1 MNIDKVLGK
10 EILDNALKS
19 DVRLFGKKVELTDED
34 IKELK
39 EL

>member
-19 DVRLFGKKVELTDED
+19 DVRLFDKKIELTDDD
-34 IKELK
+34 IQELE